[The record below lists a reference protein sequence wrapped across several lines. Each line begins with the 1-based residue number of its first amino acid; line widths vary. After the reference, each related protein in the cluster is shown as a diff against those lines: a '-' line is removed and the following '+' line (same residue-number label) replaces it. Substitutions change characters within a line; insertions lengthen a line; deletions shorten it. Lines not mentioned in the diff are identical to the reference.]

1 MESFTVVIKSL
12 KLIALGLIGAITLNA
27 ATPTVTPAKDAAK
40 AATLAAKKTA
50 SSIWEQ
56 LNLTKEQKGKLQAIR
71 TKRTNAISKVLNKG
85 QKATFDKLRG
95 KKKTMDILTELKLDA
110 NQQKSVKTAV
120 QQANKD
126 ILLVLT
132 PDQLKQFNARKEVA
146 E

>member
-12 KLIALGLIGAITLNA
+12 KLIALGLMGAIALNA
-27 ATPTVTPAKDAAK
+27 ATPTVTPAKDTAK

-50 SSIWEQ
+50 PSIWEQ

-71 TKRTNAISKVLNKG
+71 TKRTLTISKVLNRD
-85 QKATFDKLRG
+85 QKAIFDKLRG
-95 KKKTMDILTELKLDA
+95 KKKVMDMFTELKLDA
-110 NQQKSVKTAV
+110 NQQKLVTSAV

-132 PDQLKQFNARKEVA
+132 PDQLKQLKASKASA

>member
-12 KLIALGLIGAITLNA
+12 KLIALGLMGAIALNA
-27 ATPTVTPAKDAAK
+27 ATPTVTPAKDTAK

-50 SSIWEQ
+50 PSIWEQ

-85 QKATFDKLRG
+85 QKTTFDKLRG

>member
-1 MESFTVVIKSL
+1 MFIQSL
-12 KLIALGLIGAITLNA
+12 KLIALGLMGAIALNA
-27 ATPTVTPAKDAAK
+27 ITPTVTPATEAAK
-40 AATLAAKKTA
+40 AVMPAAKKA
-50 SSIWEQ
+50 APSIWEQ

-71 TKRTNAISKVLNKG
+71 TKRTNAISKVLNKD

-110 NQQKSVKTAV
+110 NQQKSVKAAV

-132 PDQLKQFNARKEVA
+132 PDQLKQFNVRKETA

>member
-1 MESFTVVIKSL
+1 MFSKSL
-12 KLIALGLIGAITLNA
+12 KLITLGLMGAIALNA
-27 ATPTVTPAKDAAK
+27 VTPTITPAKDAAK
-40 AATLAAKKTA
+40 QAPQAITLAVKKA
-50 SSIWEQ
+50 APSIWEQ

-71 TKRTNAISKVLNKG
+71 TKRTNAISKALNKD
-85 QKATFDKLRG
+85 QKAIFDKLRG

-110 NQQKSVKTAV
+110 TQQRSVKAAV

-132 PDQLKQFNARKEVA
+132 PEQLKQFNASKGTA